1 MSAPPT
7 RRPATNGP
15 TVARTPHGGV
25 VVTIPNLE
33 LASEANER
41 GHTLAKSGRTRTQR
55 TAVGAVLRVMAGH
68 PPPLPCRVIITRIAP
83 LMLDTDNRDG
93 SAKHVR
99 DEVAVWVCPK
109 VIRSGKKKGQVTGDD
124 RDPRVEWLVAQEK
137 GPAAVRIEVTPVVAW
152 SPNVVSARVA
162 LEGSLSV
169 AELTLDAARLEA
181 LAAQLQALARGQRAT
196 VTYRPAGA
204 LVALRVHLL
213 NPASKETPADAR

>member
-1 MSAPPT
+1 MSAPPA
-7 RRPATNGP
+7 RRPATSGP

-25 VVTIPNLE
+25 VVTIPAMKLV
-33 LASEANER
+33 SEANTR
-41 GHTLAKSGRTRTQR
+41 GHTFAKAGRVAAARGSTS
-55 TAVGAVLRVMAGH
+55 AVLRVLAG
-68 PPPLPCRVIITRIAP
+68 PVIAPPCRVVITRVFP
-83 LMLDTDNRDG
+83 HQLDSDNLTG

-99 DEVAVWVCPK
+99 DGIADWMGV
-109 VIRSGKKKGQVTGDD
+109 DD

-152 SPNVVSARVA
+152 SPSVVSARVA

-181 LAAQLQALARGQRAT
+181 LAAQLQALARGERAA

-204 LVALRVHLL
+204 LVALRVHRMAG
-213 NPASKETPADAR
+213 P